1 MKKSWKILRH
11 REIDQ
16 GWNDRSNISN
26 QNFKN
31 REKFIFEE
39 VVAEDFPEIRKT
51 IRFKKAN
58 KSQKG

>member
-1 MKKSWKILRH
+1 MI
-11 REIDQ
+11 
-16 GWNDRSNISN
+16 GSNISN